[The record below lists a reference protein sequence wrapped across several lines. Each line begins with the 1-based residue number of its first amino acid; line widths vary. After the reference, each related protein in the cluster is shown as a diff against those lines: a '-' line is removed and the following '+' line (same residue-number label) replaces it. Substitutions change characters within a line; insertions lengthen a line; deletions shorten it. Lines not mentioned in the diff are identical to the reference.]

1 MYQAAAVP
9 RTSGTQHGEWER
21 RRGEPRSGGG
31 SCPPWRWC
39 RPPGGHPQRHPA
51 MGLALS
57 VACLPTTAAA
67 TAATAA
73 VTTRG
78 GGVAAADTAAV
89 GRTRAPAGPLQ
100 LWRRRRGSRSTRPL
114 FLLVM
119 TPPLARR
126 HQPHRCRR
134 RCGPRFAWGSPRLA
148 AAGSSP
154 LARGGG
160 GWRIVAR
167 HSTGRQ
173 RRARTTATT
182 ALSVSV
188 RSLCLALV
196 ERDCQSMSS
205 TSFCSSRPR
214 GHHPDGHPA
223 FPALQS

>member
-1 MYQAAAVP
+1 MLFHELNIMYQAAAVP

-160 GWRIVAR
+160 GVENCRPTLHWA
-167 HSTGRQ
+167 STESAYHGYDG
-173 RRARTTATT
+173 A
-182 ALSVSV
+182 VCF
-188 RSLCLALV
+188 CLFLV
-196 ERDCQSMSS
+196 P
-205 TSFCSSRPR
+205 RP
-214 GHHPDGHPA
+214 G
-223 FPALQS
+223 